1 MPPTSTASPSPL
13 YNPAAAG
20 FADRIRDVY
29 RVMRDD
35 FPVYEDPRGRF
46 YALSRFEDVRQAA
59 VDWETFSSAAKLE
72 NSYLKPSMAGMDP
85 PQHGEMRA
93 VISKGF
99 TPSRVARLEPRI
111 REIATR
117 LIDGFIDR
125 GSCDVISEYA
135 WLLPSMVMGE
145 LIGIPDEMVAVCREL
160 TDVNMKKTAPRQSAP
175 AAARG
180 YEIFAELLDER
191 RRRPCDDL
199 MSALLVAEV
208 DGRRLTEDELLGF
221 CWLLLVGGNDTTT
234 NLIGNGVEVLC
245 RHPDQRA
252 ELVADPALIP
262 GAVEEVLRAEAPTQ
276 ALSRATTREAV
287 LERGVIPEGKRV
299 LLLWGAANLDER
311 EFDDPDRFDIHRNAQ
326 RHLAL
331 GYGPHFCLG
340 AALARLEAKVAFEEF
355 LARIPDYGL
364 AAPPT
369 RLVSITFYGFESL
382 PICF

>member
-1 MPPTSTASPSPL
+1 
-13 YNPAAAG
+13 
-20 FADRIRDVY
+20 
-29 RVMRDD
+29 MRDE

-46 YALSRFEDVRQAA
+46 YALTRFEDVRQAS
-59 VDWETFSSAAKLE
+59 VDWATFSSAAKLE

-99 TPSRVARLEPRI
+99 TPSRVTRFEPRI
-111 REIATR
+111 REIARR
-117 LIDGFIDR
+117 LIDAFIDR
-125 GSCDVISEYA
+125 GTCDVISEYA

-145 LIGIPDEMVAVCREL
+145 LIGVPDDLVAECREL
-160 TDVNMKKTAPRQSAP
+160 TDVNMRKTAPRQSAP

-180 YEIFAELLDER
+180 YEIFAELLAER
-191 RRRPCDDL
+191 RRRPQDDL
-199 MSALLVAEV
+199 MSALLVADV

-234 NLIGNGVEVLC
+234 NLIGNGVEVLA

-252 ELVADPALIP
+252 EVVADPSLIP
-262 GAVEEVLRAEAPTQ
+262 AAVEEIFRAEAPAQ
-276 ALSRATTREAV
+276 ALSRATTRDAV
-287 LERGVIPEGKRV
+287 LEHGVIPEGQRV

-311 EFDDPDRFDIHRNAQ
+311 EFPDPDRFDIHRSAG

-340 AALARLEAKVAFEEF
+340 AALARLEAKVAFEELF
-355 LARIPDYGL
+355 ARLPSYEL

-369 RLVSITFYGFESL
+369 RLVSITFYGYETL
-382 PICF
+382 PIAF